1 MEEEKTGRRGRAL
14 SPGEISFLRRFI
26 VNRDKSKKNRE
37 RIAKPHSKCARSRTS
52 YRILLKRFAEIE
64 TGCVPYV
71 MNLNS
76 VFGNYRAQFPRYM
89 GENGWVLEND
99 NVTRTRSN

>member
-1 MEEEKTGRRGRAL
+1 MEEEKTGRQGRAL
-14 SPGEISFLRRFI
+14 SPGEISFLRRFV

-76 VFGNYRAQFPRYM
+76 VFGNYAHNFPAIW
-89 GENGWVLEND
+89 E
-99 NVTRTRSN
+99 RTGGSLKTIT